1 MVINRKMC
9 LWENAAETQVAF
21 RQWAGVHFST
31 VRQWDRRKHMAVEWK
46 LTWLFSDSAR
56 HPVALS
62 SVVGH
67 TGSGQYG
74 RKEEGLD
81 SAKKK
86 KNSSHL
92 LSEQLHPP
100 SHTPCHTLI
109 SHAIDWNPKRQDQD
123 GAQSSLSMNS
133 WLDVM
138 AMWCVVTLRP
148 FQVRGRGAVGFGEG
162 DFRRARPMLQCGVLC
177 SPTPSLAVSY
187 RRAESCRSLIRSSA
201 VLRTHTYS
209 FSFLPEKGFKMCLFF
224 SPYPLFNS
232 SFILSCVTK
241 PPCHVLICTDGW
253 CVNSRWASVTD
264 YLSFLWY

>member
-86 KNSSHL
+86 KI
-92 LSEQLHPP
+92 P
-100 SHTPCHTLI
+100 LI
-109 SHAIDWNPKRQDQD
+109 
-123 GAQSSLSMNS
+123 
-133 WLDVM
+133 
-138 AMWCVVTLRP
+138 C
-148 FQVRGRGAVGFGEG
+148 FQ
-162 DFRRARPMLQCGVLC
+162 
-177 SPTPSLAVSY
+177 
-187 RRAESCRSLIRSSA
+187 
-201 VLRTHTYS
+201 
-209 FSFLPEKGFKMCLFF
+209 
-224 SPYPLFNS
+224 S
-232 SFILSCVTK
+232 SFIL
-241 PPCHVLICTDGW
+241 PPTLPATLSYLTQLIETLNGKIRTER
-253 CVNSRWASVTD
+253 NPA
-264 YLSFLWY
+264 FLWIVDWTWWRCGVLLL